1 MPTQVPS
8 SGSTA
13 ENTSRDVSA
22 RSSPD
27 AVRIATDEI
36 TAMLPTLTPTITAA
50 SHLRVDASDAFA
62 ELAMAPTLAS
72 PRTISRPF
80 GTGSRAMC
88 TSSGINQCVE
98 GSIALAVN
106 GTLMRGLERN
116 ANLVEAGAT
125 FDREARTAPCYRL
138 WSIDDVHPAMLR
150 DATQGRSI
158 AVEVWLVPP
167 AGVAAILLSEPAG
180 LCVGRLT
187 LDDGSEVLGV
197 LAEPALVEDRRE
209 ITEHG
214 GWRAYLATT
223 APAA

>member
-1 MPTQVPS
+1 
-8 SGSTA
+8 
-13 ENTSRDVSA
+13 
-22 RSSPD
+22 
-27 AVRIATDEI
+27 
-36 TAMLPTLTPTITAA
+36 
-50 SHLRVDASDAFA
+50 
-62 ELAMAPTLAS
+62 
-72 PRTISRPF
+72 
-80 GTGSRAMC
+80 MC

-106 GTLMRGLERN
+106 GTLMRGLERH

-125 FDREARTAPCYRL
+125 FEREARTAPCYRL

-167 AGVAAILLSEPAG
+167 AGITAILLTEPDG

-197 LAEPALVEDRRE
+197 LAEPALVEARRE

-214 GWRAYLATT
+214 GWRAYLAAT
-223 APAA
+223 APA